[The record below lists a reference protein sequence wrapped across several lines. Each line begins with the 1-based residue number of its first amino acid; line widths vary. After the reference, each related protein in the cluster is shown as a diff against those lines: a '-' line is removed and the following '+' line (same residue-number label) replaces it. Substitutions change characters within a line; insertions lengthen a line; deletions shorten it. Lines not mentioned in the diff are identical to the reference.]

1 VNFANSAAGRA
12 VTLVLGAFALAVLV
26 GLVTLWPAE
35 REVDLGPTVAEE
47 PVSADVVSI
56 SGEGCE
62 AFAGPGCRLIEIE
75 LESGRD
81 TGERSSITLPG
92 DELAPDVEPGDHISV
107 ARNSGPGVDP
117 ALTEE
122 PPIDEPSAQPYA
134 FVDFERGSPL
144 LILAIAF
151 SLLVIAFARFQGLRS
166 LIGLGLSLLIVIQFL
181 VPAILDGKSPFLV
194 ALVAALAVMMA
205 TITLTHG
212 VSLKSAA
219 AMLGTTGSL
228 LLTAGLAVLFV
239 ELAHVSGFASEEATL
254 LQSASGG
261 DLSLDGL
268 VLAGIVIGALGVL
281 DDVTVSQAST
291 VMALRRADPRQSLRS
306 LYRSAVG
313 VGRDHVAATVNTL
326 VLAYVGASLPILLIF
341 SNQGTSF
348 GEAVDREAIAT
359 EIVGGLV
366 GSIGLIAA
374 VPLTTGLAAWL
385 AARVP
390 VEELPAGAHG
400 HAH

>member
-1 VNFANSAAGRA
+1 MNFAHSAAGRA
-12 VTLVLGAFALAVLV
+12 VTLVLGALALATLV
-26 GLVTLWPAE
+26 GLVALWPGE
-35 REVDLGPTVAEE
+35 RKVDLGPAVAEE
-47 PVSADVVSI
+47 PVSAEVVSL
-56 SGEGCE
+56 SNEGCE
-62 AFAGPGCRLIEIE
+62 DFAGPGCRLIEIE
-75 LESGRD
+75 LNGGPDE
-81 TGERSSITLPG
+81 GERSSITLPG
-92 DELAPDVEPGDHISV
+92 DELAPELEPGDQISV
-107 ARNSGPGVDP
+107 ARNSVPGVDP
-117 ALTEE
+117 ALSQQL
-122 PPIDEPSAQPYA
+122 PIDEPAAQPYG

-151 SLLVIAFARFQGLRS
+151 SVLVIAFARFQGLRS
-166 LIGLGLSLLIVIQFL
+166 IVGLGISLLIVTQFL
-181 VPAILDGKSPFLV
+181 VPAILDARSPFLV

-228 LLTAGLAVLFV
+228 LLTAGLALLFV
-239 ELAHVSGFASEEATL
+239 ELAHVTGFASEEATL

-291 VMALRRADPRQSLRS
+291 VMALRRANPGQSLRG

-348 GEAVDREAIAT
+348 GEAVNREAIAT

-374 VPLTTGLAAWL
+374 VPLTTGLAVWL
-385 AARVP
+385 ATRVP
-390 VEELPAGAHG
+390 TEELPAGAHA

>member
-1 VNFANSAAGRA
+1 MNLAHTAAGRL
-12 VTLVLGAFALAVLV
+12 VTLVLGTLALAVLV
-26 GLVTLWPAE
+26 GLVALWPAE
-35 REVDLGPTVAEE
+35 RKVDLGPAVTEDPESAE
-47 PVSADVVSI
+47 VVSV
-56 SGEGCE
+56 SSEGCE
-62 AFAGPGCRLIEIE
+62 TFAGPGCRLVEIE
-75 LESGRD
+75 LGSGPD
-81 TGERSSITLPG
+81 EGERSSITLPG
-92 DELAPDVEPGDHISV
+92 DQLVPELEPGDGISV
-107 ARNSGPGVDP
+107 ARNAAPGVDP
-117 ALTEE
+117 SLSEQL
-122 PPIDEPSAQPYA
+122 PIDEPSAQPYA
-134 FVDFERGSPL
+134 FVDFERGPPL
-144 LILAIAF
+144 LALAIAF

-166 LIGLGLSLLIVIQFL
+166 LIGLALSLLVVTQFL
-181 VPAILDGKSPFLV
+181 VPAILDGKAPFLV

-219 AMLGTTGSL
+219 AMLGTSGSL

-239 ELAHVSGFASEEATL
+239 ELAHVTGFASEEATL

-291 VMALRRADPRQSLRS
+291 VIALRRADPAQSLRS
-306 LYRSAVG
+306 LYRRAVG

-341 SNQGTSF
+341 ANQGTSF
-348 GEAVDREAIAT
+348 GEAVNREAIAT
-359 EIVGGLV
+359 EVVGGLV

-374 VPLTTGLAAWL
+374 VPLTTWLAAWL
-385 AARVP
+385 SSRVP
-390 VEELPAGAHG
+390 AEELAAEAHS